1 MKNPT
6 QQTKSVK
13 AKEINR
19 KWHLFDVKG
28 KILGRMASEISQ
40 LLQGKNKVNYVS
52 YLDMGDYVVVINA
65 KKVAISGR
73 KNKTK
78 VYTNYSGYPGGLRMV
93 TYEKLLEQNP
103 GLIIKNA
110 VSGMLPKNKFR
121 DVRLNRLFIF
131 ADENHPYKN
140 KFIKL

>member
-6 QQTKSVK
+6 QQTKPVK

-19 KWHLFDVKG
+19 AWHLFDARG
-28 KILGRMASEISQ
+28 KILGRMAPEISQ
-40 LLQGKNKVNYVS
+40 LLQGKNKVNYVP
-52 YLDMGDYVVVINA
+52 YLDVGDNVVVINA
-65 KKVAISGR
+65 KKIVISGR

-78 VYTNYSGYPGGLRMV
+78 IYTNYSGYPGGLRKV
-93 TYEKLLEQNP
+93 TYEKLLEENP

-121 DVRLNRLFIF
+121 DIRLNRLFIF
-131 ADENHPYKN
+131 ADENHPHKD
-140 KFIKL
+140 KFIK